1 MGKLKHKWTDEE
13 EKALLAGIKKH
24 GAGKWRIILND
35 PEFAPFLTL
44 RSNVDLKVP
53 SFSLPFIFL
62 FFFQSYF
69 MFTTTLWKKSY
80 PLHAYMHAWVGYMY
94 HMTLLCYGGNQLFYI
109 IHHRSLQ
116 HSFYCEYFLIWPDV
130 HLNILIL
137 ATQFYVYVAL
147 SQSNIHYHM
156 IVLVLGGVGFLM
168 FMGILLLLLL
178 YFFIL

>member
-1 MGKLKHKWTDEE
+1 M
-13 EKALLAGIKKH
+13 
-24 GAGKWRIILND
+24 ILNLLLFS
-35 PEFAPFLTL
+35 PYVPTLILRFLL
-44 RSNVDLKVP
+44 FHSP
-53 SFSLPFIFL
+53 SSSC
-62 FFFQSYF
+62 FFFQSHF

-80 PLHAYMHAWVGYMY
+80 PLHAWVGYMY